1 MEARVTATKIRGR
14 SRPVPQPGFTPIFP
28 NNWHGHAFQYGT
40 GDFSSLSPMQLG
52 PTTDNAF
59 NIENY
64 YQFSK
69 VFPNELSEEVCDCGS
84 ISLGEHFKPGPKF
97 YEARAA
103 AFADK
108 TPHRHKQKNV
118 IPAYSA
124 YGNPE
129 VHCDYIES
137 RWYYCSEMERLGSAT
152 PAFKRLYDMF
162 WVEKKS
168 LEIFGYDA
176 YPPNGTDVESLYAH
190 YCDPKR
196 PFGHE
201 LVILT
206 MIVLKPEEY
215 PWKRER
221 PVERKKIKV

>member
-1 MEARVTATKIRGR
+1 MEQGSPVITATKIRGR
-14 SRPVPQPGFTPIFP
+14 GKPVPQAGFTPIFP
-28 NNWHGHAFQYGT
+28 NNWHGHGFGYGT
-40 GDFSSLSPMQLG
+40 GDFSSLSPMRLG
-52 PTTDNAF
+52 PTVGGAL

-64 YQFSK
+64 YQFAK
-69 VFPNELSEEVCDCGS
+69 VFPNELSEERCDCGS
-84 ISLGEHFKPGPKF
+84 PSLGEHFKPSPKF
-97 YEARAA
+97 YETKAA
-103 AFADK
+103 AYADK

-118 IPAYSA
+118 IPAYSD
-124 YGNPE
+124 YDG

-137 RWYYCSEMERLGSAT
+137 RYYYCSEMERLAKDT

-176 YPPNGTDVESLYAH
+176 YPPDVNNLHGH
-190 YCDPKR
+190 YNDPKR

-206 MIVLKPEEY
+206 MIVLKPDDY
-215 PWKRER
+215 PWKRKGVKR
-221 PVERKKIKV
+221 LKTTCY